1 MSSSGWAGEPENS
14 KQELIALDQL
24 QSFAPEHRMDWPNG
38 GCEGNRTGGGVGGGA
53 REQSGTLEKKDSGSR
68 VGGEWLDK
76 GRLLIEENSSDRNDG
91 GGAGAGG
98 GGGRSRRRR
107 HSEKSPRF
115 PRVKR
120 GGLVKQMSEDISGG
134 GGGHVN
140 PYFDSE
146 SELGLLVSDRSP
158 IAPAECGSRRSM
170 SEDQR
175 TIAAASL
182 RLPPSFSSR
191 RTTTAD
197 GDRQQRPDPAAAAA
211 ATSSGGV
218 VGDGESLGVD
228 SKDGGATVVTA
239 GVDVSLGGVGELRE
253 YSPSPGAGDTQ
264 PLLLDEGASESS
276 LRIIGEIVLPF
287 LLAGFGCVFAGL
299 VLDLVKVMTSTD

>member
-1 MSSSGWAGEPENS
+1 MSSSGWTGEPQNS

-24 QSFAPEHRMDWPNG
+24 QGSAHEHRMDWPNG
-38 GCEGNRTGGGVGGGA
+38 GCEGKRTGGGA

-68 VGGEWLDK
+68 VGDERLDK

-91 GGAGAGG
+91 GGGG
-98 GGGRSRRRR
+98 GGERRSRRRR

-120 GGLVKQMSEDISGG
+120 GGLVKQMSEDIG

-140 PYFDSE
+140 PYFDFD

-182 RLPPSFSSR
+182 RLPPSSSSSSR
-191 RTTTAD
+191 KTTTAD
-197 GDRQQRPDPAAAAA
+197 GDRDRQQRPDPAAAAT
-211 ATSSGGV
+211 ATGGGGV
-218 VGDGESLGVD
+218 VVGEGESLIVD
-228 SKDGGATVVTA
+228 SKDGGAAVATA

-299 VLDLVKVMTSTD
+299 VLDLVKVMRLTD